1 MKKKAL
7 ALLLA
12 LSMTAAMAGCG
23 GSGGDSGE
31 SKGGAADSGE
41 SKTEQSADAGSG
53 DEEDAGSEGESAEG
67 PAGFNATGMPIM
79 NEPITL
85 TAWIEGGADT
95 DWSQNV
101 FLKEIEE
108 KANIKLEIISTP
120 SSDSLEKRNL
130 MLAGDDYPDL
140 LLTDWTAILTKSDIM
155 QFAVKEGIFLPITEY
170 VDKYGNNMKRIFDE
184 NPAYREGST
193 APDGEIYGFA
203 RFSECYHCS
212 AYPKIY
218 FRQDWM
224 DKLNLEMPT
233 NTEELREVLRA
244 FVNEDPNGNSEKDEI
259 GLIGATTWNTPV
271 EFALMGMSFQ
281 TVKPDFWL
289 SLGADGES
297 VEFSPST
304 DAYREGL
311 RYIKSLYDEGLI
323 DPTSFTQKE
332 DIMAQTVRTEPHV
345 VGMYVCDHAAMGYD
359 NSDPVEAE
367 NYQILIPVAGP
378 DGFRRQG
385 QNANEGTITGF
396 EAVITDKCQYPE
408 AAFRLIDEF
417 FYDDDYNMMRFK
429 GKEGLGWER
438 AAEGAKNV
446 FGGEARYV
454 VLSVPEEDKEEN
466 DKYGFG
472 VGPQADVASF
482 RLAMLPEVENV
493 YLQENYEQRIT
504 LDTQKVEEFI
514 PEKRLEYNPFI
525 PLEMTDEYAE
535 IQTNLNSFVRKTIV
549 QFITG
554 ERDIENGWEEYL
566 SELDSYRVDRYVEIY
581 KTAIGQ

>member
-31 SKGGAADSGE
+31 SKGSAEDSGE

-53 DEEDAGSEGESAEG
+53 DEEDAGSEGESADG

-218 FRQDWM
+218 LRQDWM

-244 FVNEDPNGNSEKDEI
+244 FVNEDPNGNGEKDEI

-271 EFALMGMSFQ
+271 EFAQMGMSFQ

-525 PLEMTDEYAE
+525 PLEMTDEFAE

>member
-31 SKGGAADSGE
+31 SKGSAEDSGE

-53 DEEDAGSEGESAEG
+53 DEEDAGSEGESADG

-218 FRQDWM
+218 LRQDWM

-244 FVNEDPNGNSEKDEI
+244 FVNEDPNGNGEKDEI

-554 ERDIENGWEEYL
+554 ERDIENGWDEYL